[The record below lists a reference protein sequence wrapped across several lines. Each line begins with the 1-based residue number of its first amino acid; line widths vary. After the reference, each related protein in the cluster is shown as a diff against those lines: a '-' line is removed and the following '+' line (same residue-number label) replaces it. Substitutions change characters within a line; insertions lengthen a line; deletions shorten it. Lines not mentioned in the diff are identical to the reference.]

1 MKLHLNIKLNVIS
14 SLIMKKSFTQI
25 DIIIKIIIV
34 IIRVYKIYI
43 NYTKNIYVIN
53 FTYLYI

>member
-1 MKLHLNIKLNVIS
+1 
-14 SLIMKKSFTQI
+14 MKKSFTQI

-43 NYTKNIYVIN
+43 NYIKNIYVIN

>member
-1 MKLHLNIKLNVIS
+1 M
-14 SLIMKKSFTQI
+14 IMKKSFTQI